1 MMESAIFVT
10 EVSVIDPDS
19 HLPVGVA
26 IYKGANG
33 AMFGVDSAFIV
44 GLSEDD
50 PVNCPFTGDLIML
63 QGD

>member
-1 MMESAIFVT
+1 MMDSATFIT

-26 IYKGANG
+26 IYKGSNG

-44 GLSEDD
+44 GLSDDD
-50 PVNCPFTGDLIML
+50 PVNCPFTGELIML

>member
-1 MMESAIFVT
+1 MMENATFVT

-19 HLPVGVA
+19 QMPAGVA
-26 IYKGANG
+26 IYKGSNG

-44 GLSEDD
+44 QLSEDD